1 MSRARIFKDELIERN
16 TRFLAIYIET
26 KNSCLMLLSEK
37 EDRLGTLVAAIP
49 PGKGLI
55 GPSTSSVLLGSRN
68 STLARILAEKMA
80 SKTGK
85 VALVSIYLETID
97 ESSAGPILVRL
108 IEKIQSKQTE
118 TEVEEAKAETEK
130 AQEAET

>member
-1 MSRARIFKDELIERN
+1 MSRAKIFKDELTEKN
-16 TRFLAIYIET
+16 TKFLAVYIET
-26 KNSCLMLLSEK
+26 KNACLMLLSEK

-68 STLARILAEKMA
+68 FTLARILAERMA

-85 VALVSIYLETID
+85 VALVSIYLETI
-97 ESSAGPILVRL
+97 EENVAGPILVRL
-108 IEKIQSKQTE
+108 IEKIQSKQA
-118 TEVEEAKAETEK
+118 EVKEEEAKTKAEK